1 MNDFKADPIRTL
13 SFMMNMEKRPDG
25 LQMAKL
31 VHDHYFV
38 EGKPYEEQMEQMEQ
52 VIVFYWTVY
61 PIYLLFILN
70 YFNADYIWLRT
81 V

>member
-1 MNDFKADPIRTL
+1 
-13 SFMMNMEKRPDG
+13 
-25 LQMAKL
+25 L